1 MRRFD
6 LFLLAALILQL
17 FIFFANDPSED
28 VINNNFTKP
37 PLGISG
43 IDALSIEM
51 QGQTINF
58 VKDPNVGWCL
68 DLPQDKIYPL
78 KDKVMPGFLARLY
91 AYRPGPIRGDS
102 TLKAKE
108 FQVHDENPYA
118 RIILKN
124 KSSQKEIFIAPA
136 ANESDYFRLKGDKN
150 IHQLQPSIRW
160 WLSADENKWVDNKL
174 GAFQWQVQ
182 NFTWKNSKRSAVK
195 IGSSG
200 LKWRSNG
207 RELNK
212 ESVDLFVKEFS
223 SLKIDDLISLHPQN
237 GDKTF
242 DSTCILTFNSTRSI
256 KQSATFYINGKKTTF
271 NGRQGYQVMLKGDGR
286 LVFIDEKRFKELVE
300 LGPYIFTK

>member
-6 LFLLAALILQL
+6 LFLLVALILQL
-17 FIFFANDPSED
+17 FIFFANDPSEN
-28 VINNNFTKP
+28 VIKNNFSKP

-43 IDALSIEM
+43 VNALSIQM
-51 QGQTINF
+51 QGQSLHF
-58 VKDPNVGWCL
+58 VNHPDVGWCL
-68 DLPQDKIYPL
+68 DLPQDKIFPL
-78 KDKVMPGFLARLY
+78 KKGLMPSFLAHLY
-91 AYRPGPIRGDS
+91 AYHPGPIRGDNAQ
-102 TLKAKE
+102 KAKE

-160 WLSADENKWVDNKL
+160 WLSADKNKWVESKL
-174 GAFQWQVQ
+174 GAFNWNVQ
-182 NFTWKNSKRSAVK
+182 NFTWKSANRSAVK
-195 IGSSG
+195 IGSTG

-212 ESVDLFVKEFS
+212 KSVDLFVKEFS
-223 SLKIDDLISLHPQN
+223 ALKIDDLISLHPQN

-242 DSTCILTFNSTRSI
+242 DKTCILTFNSSRSI
-256 KQSATFYINGKKTTF
+256 KQSTTFYINGEKIKF

-286 LVFIDEKRFKELVE
+286 LVFIDEKRFKQLIE